1 MCIFQEIKIMAT
13 SLYTQQS
20 KNVWKTWLY
29 MSFFVLLFATVG
41 FALAFYYQNV
51 NIFYIAI
58 VFSLVINLFS
68 FWYSDKI
75 ALHMAGAREITK
87 NEYPDFWNIA
97 ENLSITAGLPMP
109 KLYVVDDP
117 IPNAFATGRDKHHSA
132 IAATT
137 GILSMLNKTELE
149 GVVAHE
155 MSHIGNRDILLSTIV
170 VIMVSAISFLSQIFF
185 NSRLFGDGR
194 DRDNN
199 GGLMLVLSIFAIILA
214 PIAATII
221 QLAISRKRE
230 FLADASG
237 AILTRYPE
245 GLASA
250 LQKISQFHQPLI
262 HANNAT
268 AHMYIINP
276 MGLNGDLNEDEEE
289 KVSWFTKIFMTHPP
303 VKERVRAL
311 LGEK

>member
-1 MCIFQEIKIMAT
+1 
-13 SLYTQQS
+13 
-20 KNVWKTWLY
+20 
-29 MSFFVLLFATVG
+29 
-41 FALAFYYQNV
+41 
-51 NIFYIAI
+51 
-58 VFSLVINLFS
+58 
-68 FWYSDKI
+68 
-75 ALHMAGAREITK
+75 
-87 NEYPDFWNIA
+87 
-97 ENLSITAGLPMP
+97 MP
-109 KLYVVDDP
+109 KLYIVNDP
-117 IPNAFATGRDKHHSA
+117 IPNAFATGRDKNHSA

-137 GILSMLNKTELE
+137 GLLSMLNKTELE

-185 NSRLFGDGR
+185 RTRLFGGGR
-194 DRDNN
+194 SKENE
-199 GGLMLVLSIFAIILA
+199 GGGIMLILSFAAIILA

-237 AILTRYPE
+237 ALLTRYPE

-262 HANNAT
+262 HANNST
-268 AHMYIINP
+268 AHMYIVNP
-276 MGLNGDLNEDEEE
+276 MGLNGELNEDEEE
-289 KVSWFTKIFMTHPP
+289 KISWFSKIFMTHPP
-303 VKERVRAL
+303 VKERVKAL